1 MIQKPDN
8 TPGLEM
14 PRKSGGLPSSVHR
27 IGPDKDCKAVELTH
41 TVWRHKTREDPRDAM
56 DRLASIM
63 AY

>member
-1 MIQKPDN
+1 VIQKPDH

-27 IGPDKDCKAVELTH
+27 IGPSKDAKAVTVEH
-41 TVWRHKTREDPRDAM
+41 TVWRHKNREDPRDAM
-56 DRLASIM
+56 DRLESIM